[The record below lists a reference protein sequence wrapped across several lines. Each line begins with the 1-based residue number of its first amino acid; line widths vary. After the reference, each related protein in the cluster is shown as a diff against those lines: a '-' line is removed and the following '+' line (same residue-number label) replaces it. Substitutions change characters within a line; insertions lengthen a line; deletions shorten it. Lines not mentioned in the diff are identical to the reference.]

1 MSATRISL
9 ALRREVVERAFN
21 RCEYCGVPED
31 TRLARHEPDHII
43 GEQHGGATSLDN
55 LAFACFRCNRFKGPN
70 IATRDP
76 HDGVLVPFDHPRQDH
91 WADHFH
97 LDGALIRPL
106 TPVGRGTA
114 ALLRLN
120 DEQRVLF
127 RSVLLEQGRYRQP
140 QAPDQT

>member
-1 MSATRISL
+1 MSVTHITA
-9 ALRREVVERAFN
+9 ALRREVVGRADS

-31 TRLARHEPDHII
+31 TRIARHEPDHII
-43 GEQHGGATSLDN
+43 GEQHGGVTSLDN

-76 HDGVLVPFDHPRQDH
+76 QDRVLVPLYHPRHDH

-97 LDGALIRPL
+97 LDGALILPR
-106 TPVGRGTA
+106 TPIGRGTA

-127 RSVLLEQGRYRQP
+127 RSVLIEQERYWPP
-140 QAPDQT
+140 QTQDHS

>member
-1 MSATRISL
+1 
-9 ALRREVVERAFN
+9 V
-21 RCEYCGVPED
+21 
-31 TRLARHEPDHII
+31 
-43 GEQHGGATSLDN
+43 TSLDN

-76 HDGVLVPFDHPRQDH
+76 YDRVLVPLYHPRQDH

-97 LDGALIRPL
+97 LDGALILPR
-106 TPVGRGTA
+106 TPIGRGTA

-127 RSVLLEQGRYRQP
+127 RSVLLEQGRYWPP
-140 QAPDQT
+140 QTPDHS